1 MPEAPVWTPLRA
13 DTGCA
18 GNREKSLDN
27 SADIDAFLKEVERRA
42 FVMARSMTSDTEDA
56 LDIVQDAMFRFVR
69 RYSSRPPQEWRPLF
83 FRIVVNRAR
92 DLMRRRSVRNRFMI
106 WRRDERLPD
115 PVEQAPAA
123 GGDAPDRGVMD
134 SEAMEALAAS
144 VRELPARQQQ
154 AFMLRCLEGLDVKE
168 TARAM
173 GCSDGSVKT
182 HYSRALAA
190 LRGRL
195 GEHWDG

>member
-1 MPEAPVWTPLRA
+1 MV
-13 DTGCA
+13 
-18 GNREKSLDN
+18 
-27 SADIDAFLKEVERRA
+27 
-42 FVMARSMTSDTEDA
+42 RSMINDADEA

-69 RYSSRPPQEWRPLF
+69 SYASRPQEEWRPLF

-92 DLMRRRSVRNRFMI
+92 DLLRKRSVRNRFMV
-106 WRRDERLPD
+106 WRRDEQLPD
-115 PVEQAPAA
+115 PVDLARAPS
-123 GGDAPDRGVMD
+123 GDSPDRRAMD
-134 SEAMEALAAS
+134 SEAMAQLAAS

-154 AFMLRCLEGLDVKE
+154 AFLLRCLEGLNVKE

-190 LRGRL
+190 LRERL
-195 GEHWDG
+195 GEHWDA